1 MKKTNIESLGVGL
14 ASPEQIRQW
23 AERVL
28 PNGKV
33 VGQVMNAQTVNYKT
47 LRPERGGLFCE
58 RIFGPVKD
66 YECACGKI
74 KPKSKQKFCFEC
86 EVESISSRVRR
97 YRLGYIRLSSPIAHI
112 WYFKGN
118 PSYISTLL
126 NLPTKQV
133 EAVIY
138 CTKNLSMQI
147 GSDYYYHEQIENNQN
162 ENSQK
167 MTLGKRKLLEFE
179 PEIQINS
186 ILEKSRLTKDQ
197 LHAISLKPE
206 SKSAS
211 GPLQTIDLPNSKN
224 SDILNPLSLHLSG
237 RDSSASCS
245 KNNYYTICQNFYWD
259 SHEDWKAF
267 LNYMTEKPQNHDI
280 PISFYNCKNSE
291 NQRIQP
297 TNIPLTG
304 GGAIQ
309 NLISNFN
316 GKDLRLF
323 IETMDQIL
331 MEYNQDIKD
340 LEELMESG
348 FFQPGDK
355 FFYKLYEARQGLC
368 FHRRKLVRRMK
379 FLKFFHKSQTQP
391 EWMILSALPVL
402 PPDLRPI
409 IKMDGNQVAISDINK
424 LYQKVL
430 FRDQRLNKFRQAKY
444 SINTSI
450 EMRYAQRLLQESVDA
465 VIANGKGTSV
475 TSNQRPLKSLS
486 DILKGKKGRF
496 RQNLL
501 GKRVDYS
508 GRSVIVVGPQ
518 LKLHECGLPKE
529 MAVELFQP
537 FLIRRLITNQFVQ
550 TVLGAKRLI
559 QSKEPIIWQILHQV
573 LKNHPILLN
582 RAPTL
587 HRLSF
592 QAFQPKLV
600 AGRAILLH
608 PLVCSA
614 FNADFDGDQMAVHV
628 PLSFEARA
636 EAWKLMCSRNN
647 LLSPATGQP
656 VLVPSQD
663 MVLGCYYLTTTTT
676 TVGQQNIGSGAPD
689 PVDKKT
695 EISKST
701 LTGLA
706 TAMGNRNESET
717 DSHIE
722 HKDVTSMLET
732 RIEGLHKRN
741 VHDPIW
747 IKWDTNFETVPKN
760 LPVEIRIAL
769 SGYSTKLYPNYL
781 YTFNTKRQKQ
791 KQIIRTTP
799 GRVVFN
805 QMLKDTLNGT
815 KYLF

>member
-167 MTLGKRKLLEFE
+167 MTLGKRKR
-179 PEIQINS
+179 Q
-186 ILEKSRLTKDQ
+186 RHT
-197 LHAISLKPE
+197 ISLKSE
-206 SKSAS
+206 SRSANGS
-211 GPLQTIDLPNSKN
+211 VGARQTIGLMYSAASLQKN
-224 SDILNPLSLHLSG
+224 SSLSL
-237 RDSSASCS
+237 DSSTRHLQCSCS
-245 KNNYYTICQNFYWD
+245 KNNYYTISQNFYWD

-267 LNYMTEKPQNHDI
+267 LNYMTEKPQTHDI

-323 IETMDQIL
+323 IETMDQLL

-368 FHRRKLVRRMK
+368 FHRRKLVRRLK

-450 EMRYAQRLLQESVDA
+450 EMRYAHRLLQESVDA

-663 MVLGCYYLTTTTT
+663 MVLGCYYLTTTTNF
-676 TVGQQNIGSGAPD
+676 GQQNICSGAPG
-689 PVDKKT
+689 PVAKKP
-695 EISKST
+695 EITKST
-701 LTGLA
+701 LKLNAASLGVRAVT
-706 TAMGNRNESET
+706 TTMENRNESET
-717 DSHIE
+717 DSYID
-722 HKDVTSMLET
+722 HKL
-732 RIEGLHKRN
+732 N
-741 VHDPIW
+741 VSIHNPIW
-747 IKWDTNFETVPKN
+747 IKWDTNFETVPGRGQN

-781 YTFNTKRQKQ
+781 YTCNTKQQKQ